1 MIEHVVLIK
10 WKAETPADEREGILQ
25 QAILLKEQILGIISF
40 HAGHNISSRSLGFD
54 AALLGVFVDRD
65 SLAAYGPHPDHQRL
79 ATRLTA
85 AAEQLLVV
93 DFEPLE

>member
-10 WKAETPADEREGILQ
+10 WKTETAAEEREDILR
-25 QAILLKEQILGIISF
+25 QALQLKDQILGIISYQT
-40 HAGHNISSRSLGFD
+40 GHNTSSRSLGFD
-54 AALLGVFVDRD
+54 AALLGAFVDQD
-65 SLAAYGPHPDHQRL
+65 SLAAYGPHPEHQRL
-79 ATRLTA
+79 VARLTP